1 MSEAELRQAVAA
13 HRWLQSL
20 RLGRNLVTSGV
31 APEARLL
38 AEESALLD
46 PLNLTGAD
54 VLEVGAANGFFSFA
68 ARRRGAARVVTTDHL
83 AWTLPGADAQ
93 SATQWAAHALGLEVE
108 TMALDPRGLSAD
120 FGSFHVVLATA
131 FFEQIFNPIQA
142 LRGLRSVTNR
152 VLMLETLQD
161 ELADARPI
169 MTAQSRIMPFGGA
182 DGSWVAGWAPNRPLM
197 LQLLLDLGFN
207 RVLYRNHPTLGAAR
221 GIYAALLPEAPDGLL
236 AGFETPWINLTSPPV
251 A

>member
-1 MSEAELRQAVAA
+1 MSETELHQAVAA
-13 HRWLQSL
+13 YRWLQSM
-20 RLGRNLVTSGV
+20 RLSRNLVTSGV
-31 APEARLL
+31 VPEAHLL

-46 PLNLTGAD
+46 PLNLTGAN

-68 ARRRGAARVVTTDHL
+68 VRRRGAARVVATDHL

-108 TMALDPRGLSAD
+108 TMAIDPRSLSAD

-131 FFEQIFNPIQA
+131 FFEQVFNPIQA

-152 VLMLETLQD
+152 VLLLETLQD
-161 ELADARPI
+161 ELADPRPM

-182 DGSWVAGWAPNRPLM
+182 DGCWIAGWAPNPPLM
-197 LQLLLDLGFN
+197 VQLLRDLGFD

-221 GIYAALLPEAPDGLL
+221 GIYAALLPEAPDELM
-236 AGFETPWINLTSPPV
+236 AGFEAPWINLTSPPV

>member
-1 MSEAELRQAVAA
+1 MSEAELHEAIAG

-20 RLGRNLVTSGV
+20 RISRDLVTSG
-31 APEARLL
+31 AMPEARLL

-46 PLNLTGAD
+46 PLNLTGAH

-68 ARRRGAARVVTTDHL
+68 ARRRGAARVVATDHL
-83 AWTLPGADAQ
+83 AWTLPGADAL

-108 TMALDPRGLSAD
+108 TMALDPRGLSPD

-131 FFEQIFNPIQA
+131 FFEQLFNPIQA

-152 VLMLETLQD
+152 VLLLETLQD
-161 ELADARPI
+161 ELAEARPM
-169 MTAQSRIMPFGGA
+169 MTAQSRIMPFGGV
-182 DGSWVAGWAPNRPLM
+182 DGSWIVGWAPNPPLM
-197 LQLLLDLGFN
+197 LQLLLELGFN
-207 RVLYRNHPTLGAAR
+207 RVLYRDHPTLGPAR

-236 AGFETPWINLTSPPV
+236 AGFETPWLNMTSPP
-251 A
+251 AG

>member
-1 MSEAELRQAVAA
+1 LSEAELLQAVAA

-20 RLGRNLVTSGV
+20 RLRQDLVTAGV
-31 APEARLL
+31 APEVRLL

-46 PLNLTGAD
+46 PLNLTGAH
-54 VLEVGAANGFFSFA
+54 VLEVGAPNGFFSFSA
-68 ARRRGAARVVTTDHL
+68 HRRGAARVMATDHL
-83 AWTLPGADAQ
+83 AWMLPGADAQ

-108 TMALDPRGLSAD
+108 TMPLDPRSLSAD

-152 VLMLETLQD
+152 LLVLETLQD
-161 ELADARPI
+161 ELADARPM
-169 MTAQSRIMPFGGA
+169 MTAQNRIMPFGGA
-182 DGSWVAGWAPNRPLM
+182 EGSWISGWAPNPPLM

-207 RVLYRNHPTLGAAR
+207 RVLYRNHPTLGATR

-236 AGFETPWINLTSPPV
+236 AGFETPWINMTSPT
-251 A
+251 AG

>member
-1 MSEAELRQAVAA
+1 MSETELFQAVAA

-20 RLGRNLVTSGV
+20 RLRPNLLTPGM
-31 APEARLL
+31 APEARLV
-38 AEESALLD
+38 AEERALLD

-68 ARRRGAARVVTTDHL
+68 ARRRGAARVVATDHL

-93 SATQWAAHALGLEVE
+93 SATQWAAHALNLEVE
-108 TMALDPRGLSAD
+108 TIPLDPRSLSAD
-120 FGSFHVVLATA
+120 FGSFHVVLGTA
-131 FFEQIFNPIQA
+131 FCEQLFNPIQA

-152 VLMLETLQD
+152 VLVLETLQA
-161 ELADARPI
+161 ELADPRPM
-169 MTAQSRIMPFGGA
+169 MTAQNQIMPFGGA
-182 DGSWVAGWAPNRPLM
+182 DGSWISGWAPNPALM

-207 RVLYRNHPTLGAAR
+207 RVLYRTHPTLGTTR

-236 AGFETPWINLTSPPV
+236 AGFETPWINMTAP
-251 A
+251 ATG